1 MLALGEEAKKKN
13 LKVGVGLMC
22 RHCDAREE
30 LFNRIKDGE
39 IGDIIMLRAYR
50 LTGPVGSAFD
60 RRPSPTASA
69 SCCTRSSS
77 STASSGPAAAA
88 SATS

>member
-22 RHCDAREE
+22 RHCEAREE

-39 IGDIIMLRAYR
+39 IGDIAHAAGLPPDRPGR
-50 LTGPVGSAFD
+50 LGAD

-69 SCCTRSSS
+69 S
-77 STASSGPAAAA
+77 
-88 SATS
+88 